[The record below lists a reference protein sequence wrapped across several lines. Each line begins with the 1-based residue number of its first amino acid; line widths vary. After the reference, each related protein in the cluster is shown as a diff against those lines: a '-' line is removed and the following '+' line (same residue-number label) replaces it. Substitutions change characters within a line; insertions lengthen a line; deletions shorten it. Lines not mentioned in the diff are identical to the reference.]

1 LIVFVKPAL
10 NRIDQKT
17 YALYLSMRFWCLL
30 FILFFQSYLSI
41 AQLQNL
47 QTVKGL
53 PTEEVYDLFADSKGY
68 IWVGHALGISRYD
81 GQKFTHFSS
90 PDQTTTGIS
99 GICEDK
105 QGKIWCYNFNGQLFY
120 IEKEKMNLVEQY
132 ISTNETMYPSLLP
145 LDSEIV
151 VTTVKGL
158 FVFNTT
164 TMQGKYYT
172 SNNGAKMGRSI
183 CIYRGHALLGVNTFY
198 RYDKGKGFREIPF
211 IFPKNMGKF
220 KLDNFNFAP
229 LITNDTIYASN
240 GELKNLIYKLVEHN
254 DTLVV
259 VSAEKIPGT
268 LKTII
273 KCDDSIWVN
282 TQNISYKINTRD
294 SIRSQYLSDIVTDK
308 WNNKWYSSLQ
318 EGLRRAPE
326 KYRGWQKLYHPFIEK
341 GDFVTI
347 ILPFEGLMV
356 YGTQGGKVYFTKDNK
371 VLYKYHVTKFAGSV
385 EHLFALPNGNLLVA
399 PSKGLYQINVRK
411 NYIWEISTVNALKNI
426 AFTDT
431 TMLLA
436 FSQMLNKIRLTPS
449 LKKYLFDKNSIDN
462 KTLQLELKDA
472 IENLR
477 LPLQNS
483 RCNIV
488 DYDPETKK
496 IYANF
501 KSGLALIEA
510 DTARMLS
517 YNGKQISA
525 ACLLQYNKEAYIGTF
540 DIGLLILGDQRIQNI
555 SLNNGLVSNIIL
567 KIKKFHGHLY
577 LIEPGVVQVFDLATQ
592 KFTNTITI
600 PLDIN
605 GTVYDLYEENDN
617 LILAM
622 KNWEYSLSLTEIK
635 ADAPLCYLL
644 SVSSNI
650 DGKEI
655 SDNSELTSKTNALQ
669 FKLSSP
675 FYINPEA
682 THFMYQLTGTND
694 TSWKVLSGPDYKV
707 SFASLKPGNYR
718 FKAYAVN
725 FQGDRSKNTLVF
737 QFVINNPWWLQWW
750 FIGSVILLVIAVS
763 GFIIRLRYRNQ
774 KKRDHYVIEK
784 LTLQNELR
792 KSLLRT
798 IVTQMNPHFIFN
810 AMNTIQSFVY
820 KNDKRSVSNYMGKFS
835 ELIRKILDT
844 SNISSISLKEEIDIL
859 ELYLDLEKA
868 RFESDFSVEL
878 IIEPELDLENIQIP
892 PMFIQPCIENAIKH
906 GLFHKQGLRHLKI
919 TITYDD
925 VQKEYIRIEIDDD
938 GIGRTRSREI
948 NKTLHANHKSFAG
961 SALESRVD
969 LINQTIDKK
978 ISLFVIDKVDQAG
991 TTVIIRLPI
1000 NSAQY
1005 D

>member
-1 LIVFVKPAL
+1 
-10 NRIDQKT
+10 
-17 YALYLSMRFWCLL
+17 MRFWCLL
-30 FILFFQSYLSI
+30 FILFFQNHFSF
-41 AQLQNL
+41 AQPPNL

-120 IEKEKMNLVEQY
+120 IEKEKMNLVDQY
-132 ISTNETMYPSLLP
+132 KLKSESTYPSILS
-145 LDSEIV
+145 LDSEMV
-151 VTTVKGL
+151 VTTEKGL
-158 FVFNTT
+158 FVINTT

-172 SNNGAKMGRSI
+172 SSKGAKMGRSI
-183 CIYRGHALLGVNTFY
+183 CVYRSHALLGVNTFY
-198 RYDKGKGFREIPF
+198 RYDKEKGFREIPF
-211 IFPKNMGKF
+211 KFSAKFGKF
-220 KLDNFNFAP
+220 MPDNFSFAP

-240 GELKNLIYKLVEHN
+240 GELKNVIYKLVERN

-273 KCDDSIWVN
+273 KYNDSIWVN
-282 TQNISYKINTRD
+282 TQNISYKINSKD
-294 SIRSQYLSDIVTDK
+294 SIRSQYLSDIVSDK
-308 WNNKWYSSLQ
+308 GNNKWYSSLQ
-318 EGLRRAPE
+318 EGLRRSPE
-326 KYRGWQKLYHPFIEK
+326 KYKNWQKIQQAFLEI
-341 GDFVTI
+341 GDFITI
-347 ILPFEGLMV
+347 ILPWEGFMI
-356 YGTQGGKVYFTKDNK
+356 YGTQAGKIYYTNNNK
-371 VLYKYHVTKFAGSV
+371 VVQKYQVSKFAGSI
-385 EHLFALPNGNLLVA
+385 EHLIALPNGNLLIA
-399 PSKGLYQINVRK
+399 PSKGLYQINPQK
-411 NYIWEISTVNALKNI
+411 KYLWEISTINALKNI
-426 AFTDT
+426 AFTDST
-431 TMLLA
+431 LLLA
-436 FSQMLNKIRLTPS
+436 YSQMLTKIRLTPG
-449 LKKYLFDKNSIDN
+449 LKKYLFDRNNADN
-462 KTLQLELKDA
+462 KTLQLEFKDA
-472 IENLR
+472 IDNHREV
-477 LPLQNS
+477 LQYS

-496 IYANF
+496 TYANF
-501 KSGLALIEA
+501 KSGLALIQE
-510 DTARMLS
+510 DTLQMLS

-540 DIGLLILGDQRIQNI
+540 DVGLLILGNHRIQNI
-555 SLNNGLVSNIIL
+555 SLKNGLVSNIIL
-567 KIKKFHGHLY
+567 KIKKFHDHLY
-577 LIEPGVVQVFDLATQ
+577 LIEPGFVQVYDLTSQ
-592 KFTNTITI
+592 KVINTITI

-605 GTVYDLYEENDN
+605 GTVYDFLEENEN

-622 KNWEYSLSLTEIK
+622 KNWQYSYSLSETK

-644 SVSSNI
+644 SVSNSIN
-650 DGKEI
+650 GNEI
-655 SDNSELTSKTNALQ
+655 LDNSKLPSNTNALL

-675 FYINPEA
+675 SYINPEA
-682 THFMYQLTGTND
+682 THFMYQLMGTND
-694 TSWKVLSGPDYKV
+694 SSWNVLNGPDYKV
-707 SFASLKPGNYR
+707 SFASLKPGTYR

-725 FQGDRSKNTLVF
+725 FQFERSKNNVVF
-737 QFVINNPWWLQWW
+737 EFVIQNPWWLQWW
-750 FIGSVILLVIAVS
+750 FISLVILLVAGAS
-763 GFIIRLRYRNQ
+763 GFVIRLRYRSI

-810 AMNTIQSFVY
+810 ALNTIQSFVY

-868 RFESDFSVEL
+868 RFESDFTVEL
-878 IIEPELDLENIQIP
+878 IVEPELDLENIQIP
-892 PMFIQPCIENAIKH
+892 PMFIQPFIENAIKH

-919 TITYDD
+919 SISYDD
-925 VQKEYIRIEIDDD
+925 AQKEYIRIEIDDD
-938 GIGRTRSREI
+938 GIGRTRSRQI
-948 NKTLHANHKSFAG
+948 NKTLYANHKSFAG

-978 ISLFVIDKVDQAG
+978 ISLFVIDKEDQAG

-1000 NSAQY
+1000 NSTQY

>member
-1 LIVFVKPAL
+1 
-10 NRIDQKT
+10 
-17 YALYLSMRFWCLL
+17 
-30 FILFFQSYLSI
+30 
-41 AQLQNL
+41 
-47 QTVKGL
+47 
-53 PTEEVYDLFADSKGY
+53 
-68 IWVGHALGISRYD
+68 VGHALGISRYD
-81 GQKFTHFSS
+81 GQNLTHFSS
-90 PDQTTTGIS
+90 PDQTTTGVS

-105 QGKIWCYNFNGQLFY
+105 QGRIWCYNFNGQLFY

-132 ISTNETMYPSLLP
+132 ISTNETTYPALLP

-151 VTTVKGL
+151 VTTEKGL

-164 TMQGKYYT
+164 TKLGRYFT
-172 SNNGAKMGRSI
+172 SNKGAKMGRSI
-183 CIYRGHALLGVNTFY
+183 CVYRDHALLGVNTFY
-198 RYDKGKGFREIPF
+198 RYDKEKGFREIPF
-211 IFPKNMGKF
+211 RFPSKFGKF
-220 KLDNFNFAP
+220 IPDNFNFAP

-240 GELKNLIYKLVEHN
+240 GELKNMIYKLVEQN
-254 DTLVV
+254 DTLVF

-282 TQNISYKINTRD
+282 TQNISYKINSKD
-294 SIRSQYLSDIVTDK
+294 SIRSQYLSDIVNDK
-308 WNNKWYSSLQ
+308 WNIKWYSSLQ

-326 KYRGWQKLYHPFIEK
+326 KYKGWQKIQQPFLEK

-347 ILPFEGLMV
+347 ILPWEDLKV
-356 YGTQGGKVYFTKDNK
+356 YGTQGGRVYFTKNNK
-371 VLYKYHVTKFAGSV
+371 IVHQYQVTKYAGSV

-399 PSKGLYQINVRK
+399 PSKGLYQINTQK
-411 NYIWEISTVNALKNI
+411 NYLWEISTIDALKNVS
-426 AFTDT
+426 FTDT

-436 FSQMLNKIRLTPS
+436 YSQMLTKILLTPG
-449 LKKYLFDKNSIDN
+449 LKKYLFDKNSAEN
-462 KTLQLELKDA
+462 KNLQLEFKDA
-472 IENLR
+472 IDNHR
-477 LPLQNS
+477 QVLQNS

-488 DYDPETKK
+488 DYDPITKK
-496 IYANF
+496 TYANF
-501 KSGLALIEA
+501 KSGLMLIKA
-510 DTARMLS
+510 DTAQMLS

-525 ACLLQYNKEAYIGTF
+525 ACLLQYNKEAYVGTF
-540 DIGLLILGDQRIQNI
+540 DIGLLILGDHRIQNI

-567 KIKKFHGHLY
+567 KIKKFRGHLY
-577 LIEPGVVQVFDLATQ
+577 LIEPGFVQVFDLATQ
-592 KFTNTITI
+592 KITNTITI

-605 GTVYDLYEENDN
+605 GTVYDLYEENEN

-622 KNWEYSLSLTEIK
+622 KNWEYSLSLSEIK
-635 ADAPLCYLL
+635 VDAPVCYLL
-644 SVSSNI
+644 SVSNSI

-655 SDNSELTSKTNALQ
+655 SDNSELPSKINALQ

-675 FYINPEA
+675 SYINPEA

-694 TSWKVLSGPDYKV
+694 SSWKVLSAPDYKV

-725 FQGDRSKNTLVF
+725 FQGVRSKNTVVF

-750 FIGSVILLVIAVS
+750 FIGLVILLVGGIS
-763 GFIIRLRYRNQ
+763 GFTIRLRYRNI

-844 SNISSISLKEEIDIL
+844 SNISSISLKEEIEIL

-868 RFESDFSVEL
+868 RFESDFSVDL
-878 IIEPELDLENIQIP
+878 IVEPELDLENIQIP

-925 VQKEYIRIEIDDD
+925 IQKEYIRIEIDDD

-948 NKTLHANHKSFAG
+948 NKTLYANHKSFAG
-961 SALESRVD
+961 SAMESRVD
-969 LINQTIDKK
+969 LINQTIEKK
-978 ISLFVIDKVDQAG
+978 ISLFVIDKEDQAG

-1000 NSAQY
+1000 NSTQY

>member
-1 LIVFVKPAL
+1 
-10 NRIDQKT
+10 
-17 YALYLSMRFWCLL
+17 MRFRLL
-30 FILFFQSYLSI
+30 LVVLFFQCYQSF

-53 PTEEVYDLFADSKGY
+53 PTEEVYDLYADSKGF

-81 GQKFTHFSS
+81 GQKLTHFSS
-90 PDQTTTGIS
+90 PHQTTTGIS

-105 QGKIWCYNFNGQLFY
+105 QGRIWCYNFNGQIFY
-120 IEKEKMNLVEQY
+120 IEKEKMNLVEPY
-132 ISTNETMYPSLLP
+132 ISTYETTYPSLLP
-145 LDSEIV
+145 LDSEMVI
-151 VTTVKGL
+151 TTEKGL
-158 FVFNTT
+158 FVFNTS
-164 TMQGKYYT
+164 TMKGKYYA

-183 CIYRGHALLGVNTFY
+183 CVYRGHALLGVNTFY
-198 RYDKGKGFREIPF
+198 KYDKEKGFREIPF
-211 IFPKNMGKF
+211 KFPKTLGNF
-220 KLDNFNFAP
+220 KLDNFSFAP
-229 LITNDTIYASN
+229 LVTNDTIYASN
-240 GELKNLIYKLVEHN
+240 GELKNMIYKLVEQN
-254 DTLVV
+254 DTLVF

-273 KCDDSIWVN
+273 QCNDSVWVN
-282 TQNISYKINTRD
+282 TQNISYKLNTRD
-294 SIRSQYLSDIVTDK
+294 TIRSQYLSDIVNDK
-308 WNNKWYSSLQ
+308 WNIKWYSSLQ

-326 KYRGWQKLYHPFIEK
+326 KYRGWQKIQHPFIEK
-341 GDFVTI
+341 GDFVSI
-347 ILPFEGLMV
+347 ILPCEGLIV
-356 YGTQGGKVYFTKDNK
+356 YGTQGGKIYFTKNNQ
-371 VLYKYHVTKFAGSV
+371 VLHQYQITKFAGSV
-385 EHLFALPNGNLLVA
+385 EHLFVLPNGNLLVA
-399 PSKGLYQINVRK
+399 PSKGLYHINTKK
-411 NYIWEISTVNALKNI
+411 NYLSEISTVNALKNI
-426 AFTDT
+426 TFTDT

-436 FSQMLNKIRLTPS
+436 YSQMLNKIRLTPS
-449 LKKYLFDKNSIDN
+449 LQKYLFDKNSVNDKN
-462 KTLQLELKDA
+462 DLLEFKDA
-472 IENLR
+472 IENLC

-488 DYDPETKK
+488 DFDPATKK

-501 KSGLALIEA
+501 KFGLALIEQ
-510 DTARMLS
+510 DRVKMLS
-517 YNGKQISA
+517 YKGKQISA
-525 ACLLQYNKEAYIGTF
+525 ACMLQYNREAYIGTF
-540 DIGLLILGDQRIQNI
+540 EIGLLILGEHRIQNV
-555 SLNNGLVSNIIL
+555 SLSNGLVSNIIL

-577 LIEPGVVQVFDLATQ
+577 LIEPGFVQVFDLVTQ
-592 KFTNTITI
+592 KIINTITI
-600 PLDIN
+600 PIDIN
-605 GTVYDLYEENDN
+605 GTVYDFYEENEN

-644 SVSSNI
+644 SVINSI

-655 SDNSELTSKTNALQ
+655 SDNEELPSNTNALQ

-675 FYINPEA
+675 SYINPEA

-694 TSWKVLSGPDYKV
+694 SSWKVLSAPDYKV
-707 SFASLKPGNYR
+707 SFASLKPGNYQ

-725 FQGDRSKNTLVF
+725 FQGERSNNTIVY
-737 QFVINNPWWLQWW
+737 QFVIDNPWWLQWW
-750 FIGSVILLVIAVS
+750 FIGFVILFVGGLSA
-763 GFIIRLRYRNQ
+763 FTIRLRYRNM

-792 KSLLRT
+792 KSLLKT

-868 RFESDFSVEL
+868 RFESDFSVDL

-906 GLFHKQGLRHLKI
+906 GLFHKKGMRHLKI
-919 TITYDD
+919 IIAYDD
-925 VQKEYIRIEIDDD
+925 AQKEYIRIEIDDD

-948 NKTLHANHKSFAG
+948 NKTLYANHKSFAG
-961 SALESRVD
+961 SAMESRVD

-978 ISLFVIDKVDQAG
+978 ISLFVIDKEDQAG

-1000 NSAQY
+1000 NSTQY

>member
-1 LIVFVKPAL
+1 M
-10 NRIDQKT
+10 RSW
-17 YALYLSMRFWCLL
+17 YLLL
-30 FILFFQSYLSI
+30 ILFFYASHSF
-41 AQLQNL
+41 AQLPNL
-47 QTVKGL
+47 QNVKGL
-53 PTEEVYDLFADSKGY
+53 PTEEVYDLFADSKGF

-90 PDQTTTGIS
+90 VDQTTIGIS

-105 QGKIWCYNFNGQLFY
+105 QGKIWCFNFNGQLFSM
-120 IEKEKMNLVEQY
+120 EKEKMKLVRQY
-132 ISTNETMYPSLLP
+132 ISTYETTYPALLP
-145 LDSEIV
+145 LDSEMV
-151 VTTVKGL
+151 VTTEKGL
-158 FVFNTT
+158 FVCNTT
-164 TMQGKYYT
+164 TMKGKYYT

-183 CIYRGHALLGVNTFY
+183 CVYRGHALLGVNTFY
-198 RYDKGKGFREIPF
+198 RYDTEKGFREIPF
-211 IFPKNMGKF
+211 KFPKEFGKF
-220 KLDNFNFAP
+220 KKDNFSFAP
-229 LITNDTIYASN
+229 LVTNDTIYASN
-240 GELKNLIYKLVEHN
+240 GELKNLIYKLVEHG

-259 VSAEKIPGT
+259 VSAERIPGT

-282 TQNISYKINTRD
+282 TQNVSYKINGRD

-308 WNNKWYSSLQ
+308 WNIKWYGSLQ

-326 KYRGWQKLYHPFIEK
+326 NYRGWQKIQHPFIDK

-347 ILPFEGLMV
+347 ILPMDGFIV
-356 YGTQGGKVYFTKDNK
+356 YGTQGGKIYFTKNK
-371 VLYKYHVTKFAGSV
+371 QVIHQYQVTKYAGAI
-385 EHLFALPNGNLLVA
+385 EHLVALPNGNLLVA
-399 PSKGLYQINVRK
+399 PAKGLYQINTRNK
-411 NYIWEISTVNALKNI
+411 YLWEISTINSLKNI

-436 FSQMLNKIRLTPS
+436 YSQMLTKIQLTAS
-449 LKKYLFDKNSIDN
+449 LKKYLFDRNTVEN
-462 KTLQLELKDA
+462 KTLQLEFKDA
-472 IENLR
+472 IENRRSLI
-477 LPLQNS
+477 QNS

-501 KSGLALIEA
+501 KSGLALIKG
-510 DTARMLS
+510 DTAQMLT

-525 ACLLQYNKEAYIGTF
+525 ACLLQYNREAYVGTF
-540 DIGLLILGDQRIQNI
+540 DIGLLILGDRRVQNI

-567 KIKKFHGHLY
+567 KIKKFRSHLY
-577 LIEPGVVQVFDLATQ
+577 LIEPGYVQVFDLVTQ
-592 KFTNTITI
+592 KIINTITI

-605 GTVYDLYEENDN
+605 GSVYDFYEENQS

-622 KNWEYSLSLTEIK
+622 KNSEYSLSLSEIK

-644 SVSSNI
+644 SVSNSF

-655 SDNSELTSKTNALQ
+655 IDNSELPSNINALQ

-675 FYINPEA
+675 SFINPEA

-694 TSWKVLSGPDYKV
+694 SSWKVLSGPEYKI
-707 SFASLKPGNYR
+707 SFASLKPGSYR

-725 FQGDRSKNTLVF
+725 FQGERSKNNLEF
-737 QFVINNPWWLQWW
+737 QFIIKNPWWLQWW
-750 FIGSVILLVIAVS
+750 FIGSVVLLVVGIS
-763 GFIIRLRYRNQ
+763 GFIIRLRYRNL
-774 KKRDHYVIEK
+774 KKRDQYVIEK

-878 IIEPELDLENIQIP
+878 MVEPELDLENIQIP

-906 GLFHKQGLRHLKI
+906 GLFHKQGIRHLKVVI
-919 TITYDD
+919 AYDD
-925 VQKEYIRIEIDDD
+925 AQKEYIRIEIDDD

-948 NKTLHANHKSFAG
+948 NKTLYANHKSFAG
-961 SALESRVD
+961 SAMESRVD

-978 ISLFVIDKVDQAG
+978 ISLFVIDKEDQAG
-991 TTVIIRLPI
+991 TIVIIRLPI
-1000 NSAQY
+1000 NSTQY

>member
-1 LIVFVKPAL
+1 MVFRITAL
-10 NRIDQKT
+10 NKYVQKS
-17 YALYLSMRFWCLL
+17 YALYLSMRSWCLL
-30 FILFFQSYLSI
+30 LLFFFLATHSL
-41 AQLQNL
+41 AQVPYLQN
-47 QTVKGL
+47 VKGL
-53 PTEEVYDLFADSKGY
+53 PTEEVYDLFADSKGF
-68 IWVGHALGISRYD
+68 IWVGHALGISRFD

-90 PDQTTTGIS
+90 IDQTTTGTS

-105 QGKIWCYNFNGQLFY
+105 QGKIWCFNFNGQLFS
-120 IEKEKMNLVEQY
+120 IEKENMKLVEQY
-132 ISTNETMYPSLLP
+132 ISTYETTYPTLLP
-145 LDSEIV
+145 LDSEMV
-151 VTTVKGL
+151 VTTQKGI
-158 FVFNTT
+158 FVCNTT
-164 TMQGKYYT
+164 TMKGKYYT
-172 SNNGAKMGRSI
+172 GNNGAKMGRSI
-183 CIYRGHALLGVNTFY
+183 CIYRGHALIGVNTFY
-198 RYDKGKGFREIPF
+198 RYDKEKGFREIPF
-211 IFPKNMGKF
+211 KFPKEFGKL
-220 KLDNFNFAP
+220 KQDNFSFAP

-240 GELKNLIYKLVEHN
+240 GDLKNLIYKLVEHD
-254 DTLVV
+254 DTLVL

-282 TQNISYKINTRD
+282 TQNISYKINSRD
-294 SIRSQYLSDIVTDK
+294 SIRGQYLSDIVTDK
-308 WNNKWYSSLQ
+308 WNIKWFSSLQ

-326 KYRGWQKLYHPFIEK
+326 NYRGWQKILHPFIEK

-347 ILPFEGLMV
+347 ILPTNGLII
-356 YGTQGGKVYFTKDNK
+356 YGTQGGKIYFTKDNQ
-371 VLYKYHVTKFAGSV
+371 VIHQYQVTKYAGAI
-385 EHLFALPNGNLLVA
+385 EHLVILPNGNLLVA
-399 PSKGLYQINVRK
+399 PAKGLYQINTQK
-411 NYIWEISTVNALKNI
+411 NYLWEISTVNALKNI
-426 AFTDT
+426 TFTDT
-431 TMLLA
+431 TMLIA
-436 FSQMLNKIRLTPS
+436 YSQMLNKVLLTPG
-449 LKKYLFDKNSIDN
+449 LKKYLFDKNSAEN
-462 KTLQLELKDA
+462 KKLQLEFRDA
-472 IENLR
+472 IENR
-477 LPLQNS
+477 RITLQNS

-488 DYDPETKK
+488 DYDPATKK

-501 KSGLALIEA
+501 KTGLALIKA
-510 DTARMLS
+510 DTAQMLS

-525 ACLLQYNKEAYIGTF
+525 ACLLLYNKEAYIGTF
-540 DIGLLILGDQRIQNI
+540 DIGLLILRESKVQNI

-567 KIKKFHGHLY
+567 KIKKFQNHLY
-577 LIEPGVVQVFDLATQ
+577 LIEPGFVQVFDLSSQ
-592 KFTNTITI
+592 KIVNTITI
-600 PLDIN
+600 PLDMN
-605 GTVYDLYEENDN
+605 GSVYDFYEENES

-622 KNWEYSLSLTEIK
+622 KNSIYSLSLSEIK

-644 SVSSNI
+644 SVSNSF

-655 SDNSELTSKTNALQ
+655 LDNSELPSTTNALQ
-669 FKLSSP
+669 FKLASP
-675 FYINPEA
+675 SFINPEA

-694 TSWKVLSGPDYKV
+694 SSWKVLSGPDYKI

-725 FQGDRSKNTLVF
+725 FQGERSKSTLF
-737 QFVINNPWWLQWW
+737 FKFVINNPWWQQWW
-750 FIGSVILLVIAVS
+750 FIGLVILFVVGIS
-763 GFIIRLRYRNQ
+763 GFAFRLHYRNL
-774 KKRDHYVIEK
+774 KKRDQFVIEK

-878 IIEPELDLENIQIP
+878 IVEPELDLENIQIP

-906 GLFHKQGLRHLKI
+906 GLFHKQGLRHLKVVI
-919 TITYDD
+919 AYDD
-925 VQKEYIRIEIDDD
+925 AQKEYIRIEIDDD

-948 NKTLHANHKSFAG
+948 NKTLYANHKSFAG
-961 SALESRVD
+961 SAMESRVD

-978 ISLFVIDKVDQAG
+978 ISLFVIDKDDQAG
-991 TTVIIRLPI
+991 TIVIIRLPI
-1000 NSAQY
+1000 NSTQY

>member
-1 LIVFVKPAL
+1 
-10 NRIDQKT
+10 
-17 YALYLSMRFWCLL
+17 MRFWCLL
-30 FILFFQSYLSI
+30 FIFFFQNHFSF
-41 AQLQNL
+41 AQLSNL

-90 PDQTTTGIS
+90 PDQTTTGVS

-132 ISTNETMYPSLLP
+132 KLKNESTYPSLMP
-145 LDSEIV
+145 LDSEMV
-151 VTTVKGL
+151 VTTEKGL
-158 FVFNTT
+158 FAINTT
-164 TMQGKYYT
+164 TMQGKYY
-172 SNNGAKMGRSI
+172 SNNKGAKIGRSI
-183 CIYRGHALLGVNTFY
+183 CVYRGHVLLGVNTFY
-198 RYDKGKGFREIPF
+198 RYDNEKGFREIPF
-211 IFPKNMGKF
+211 IFPKNLKTVKQDF
-220 KLDNFNFAP
+220 FSFAT
-229 LITNDTIYASN
+229 LNTNDTIYASN
-240 GELKNLIYKLVEHN
+240 GELKNVIYKLVERN
-254 DTLVV
+254 DTLVL

-273 KCDDSIWVN
+273 KYNDSIWVN
-282 TQNISYKINTRD
+282 TQSISYKINSRD
-294 SIRSQYLSDIVTDK
+294 SIRSQYLSDIVSDRG
-308 WNNKWYSSLQ
+308 NNKWYSSLQ
-318 EGLRRAPE
+318 EGFRRGPE
-326 KYRGWQKLYHPFIEK
+326 KYKNWQKIRQSFLDK
-341 GDFVTI
+341 GDFITI
-347 ILPFEGLMV
+347 ILPWEGFMI
-356 YGTQGGKVYFTKDNK
+356 YGTQEGKVYFTNNNK
-371 VLYKYHVTKFAGSV
+371 VVQKYQVSKFAGSI
-385 EHLFALPNGNLLVA
+385 EHLISLPNGNLLVA
-399 PSKGLYQINVRK
+399 PSKGLYQINTRK
-411 NYIWEISTVNALKNI
+411 KYLWEISTVNALKNI

-431 TMLLA
+431 TLLLA
-436 FSQMLNKIRLTPS
+436 YSQMLTKIRLTPS
-449 LKKYLFDKNSIDN
+449 LKKYLFDRSSADN
-462 KTLQLELKDA
+462 KTLQLEFKDA
-472 IENLR
+472 IDNHR
-477 LPLQNS
+477 QVLQYS

-501 KSGLALIEA
+501 KSGLALIQA
-510 DTARMLS
+510 DTLHMLS

-540 DIGLLILGDQRIQNI
+540 DIGLLILGDHRIQNI
-555 SLNNGLVSNIIL
+555 SLKNGLVSNIIL
-567 KIKKFHGHLY
+567 KIKKFHNHLY
-577 LIEPGVVQVFDLATQ
+577 LIEPGFVQVYDLTTQ
-592 KFTNTITI
+592 KVINTITI

-605 GTVYDLYEENDN
+605 GTVYDFLEENED
-617 LILAM
+617 LVLAM
-622 KNWEYSLSLTEIK
+622 KNWQYNYSLSETK

-644 SVSSNI
+644 SVSNSIN
-650 DGKEI
+650 GNEI
-655 SDNSELTSKTNALQ
+655 LNNSELPSINNALL

-675 FYINPEA
+675 SYINPEA
-682 THFMYQLTGTND
+682 THFMYQLIGTND
-694 TSWKVLSGPDYKV
+694 SSWNVLSGPDYKV
-707 SFASLKPGNYR
+707 SFASLKPGSYR

-725 FQGDRSKNTLVF
+725 FQFERSKNTIDF
-737 QFVINNPWWLQWW
+737 QFVIQNPWWLQWW
-750 FIGSVILLVIAVS
+750 FISLVVLIIAGFS
-763 GFIIRLRYRNQ
+763 GFVIRLRYRNI

-810 AMNTIQSFVY
+810 ALNTIQSFVY

-878 IIEPELDLENIQIP
+878 IIEPELDLENILIP

-919 TITYDD
+919 SIAYDD

-938 GIGRTRSREI
+938 GIGRTRSRQI
-948 NKTLHANHKSFAG
+948 NKTLNANHKSFAG

-978 ISLFVIDKVDQAG
+978 ISLFVIDKEDQAG

-1000 NSAQY
+1000 NSTQY